1 MAGVVLFKHFKH
13 LAADPRR
20 GSWPKSLIPKG
31 KIRSFKACN
40 SVIFIVYYIFTR
52 TQEMKMS
59 NPFDDNEFCHEYE
72 EWSDAVERQFQDE
85 CRDRSLEDEAT
96 RIDYFNRLEM
106 GV

>member
-1 MAGVVLFKHFKH
+1 
-13 LAADPRR
+13 
-20 GSWPKSLIPKG
+20 
-31 KIRSFKACN
+31 
-40 SVIFIVYYIFTR
+40 
-52 TQEMKMS
+52 MS
-59 NPFDDNEFCHEYE
+59 NPFDDTEFCHEYE